1 MPPRRQPP
9 LPDLRHH
16 PDSSAGSSKS
26 EARILVLE
34 PDESLVVSVLNA
46 LHDAAPAAV
55 LEVARN
61 LEEAHRIVLSHRPDL
76 FVLDMDAAK
85 DLSQDF
91 LFDLRTSHPEA
102 RAIVLTAVHLA
113 WQREQAAGIG
123 AIHFLEKPVP
133 HSDLVDLVQTLLRP
147 RVEGEKFQGT
157 LRDLHVSDIIQ
168 LKCMSGA
175 TSALEITGPAG
186 EKARV
191 YFDNGQVCHAV
202 SPGCEGVRAFNEIVS
217 WKSGNV
223 SEVAAAKP
231 PPRTID
237 VDWQFLLMDAV
248 RRVDETNDR
257 RERRKMVR
265 PSKQHRILVID
276 DSLMLLDFVEKIL
289 SEANYDVVTAATA
302 QEGLLAT
309 YEQTPDLI
317 LLDYLLPDLR
327 GDEISCRLSKDESTA
342 RIPVVFVSSF
352 AADLEKTQTKSSN
365 VLGVLNKPFT
375 SDLLLDA
382 VEQHLPK
389 IEGAVAEAAFERA
402 TSSEFANVIVPEV
415 EPALPIASSPL
426 RNDAAL
432 ASAQPFEL
440 AHSGFSDP
448 NVLTQPA
455 AECGVG
461 PVDSAPAAKISFSG
475 DTDFVSFARVLRV
488 IAEKELT
495 GTLRCSWTK
504 ENVELYARDGRVVLV
519 TTRDAELYCSEAPI
533 TLVNIHPADLA
544 RARATQSQNGCPLF
558 ITLAGEGQI
567 LRHPAL
573 QLVAHYGQKLFAH
586 LWTASQVRFA
596 FEQTSDLPD
605 FTREVSSE
613 NDMEDW
619 MLRTL
624 RFVEAE
630 EIANKTHYDASWIP
644 TYTRHGRE
652 RVEKLQLSVKEAQLT
667 SHLDGARSIAQV
679 ARDLG
684 LDLKFACL
692 IVFRLVELEA
702 VECWPPADSDK
713 TERGEVSRKKSRPG
727 TKARSLYED
736 ICRPFKTL

>member
-9 LPDLRHH
+9 LPDLHHH

-46 LHDAAPAAV
+46 LHEAAPAAV

-76 FVLDMDAAK
+76 FVLDMDAAH
-85 DLSQDF
+85 DLGQDF
-91 LFDLRTSHPEA
+91 LIDLRTSHPEA

-133 HSDLVDLVQTLLRP
+133 HSDFVDLAQVLLRP

-157 LRDLHVSDIIQ
+157 LRDLHVSDVIQ

-223 SEVAAAKP
+223 SEVAGAKTP
-231 PPRTID
+231 SSTIA

-248 RRVDETNDR
+248 RRIDETNAR
-257 RERRKMVR
+257 REHRKMAR

-309 YEQTPDLI
+309 HEQPPDLI

-327 GDEISCRLSKDESTA
+327 GDEVSSRLSKDESTA

-352 AADLEKTQTKSSN
+352 AADLEQTQTKSSN

-375 SDLLLDA
+375 SDLLLEA

-389 IEGAVAEAAFERA
+389 IEGAAAEATCERA
-402 TSSEFANVIVPEV
+402 PGSEFTNVIGPEI
-415 EPALPIASSPL
+415 EPAPPMASLPL
-426 RNDAAL
+426 RDDAAL
-432 ASAQPFEL
+432 VSAQSCEL
-440 AHSGFSDP
+440 AHTGRGGLDP
-448 NVLTQPA
+448 LSQPA
-455 AECGVG
+455 AACGVG
-461 PVDSAPAAKISFSG
+461 SVGSASAAKIVFSG
-475 DTDFVSFARVLRV
+475 DTDLVSFARVLRV

-504 ENVELYARDGRVVLV
+504 EDVELYARDGRVVLV
-519 TTRDAELYCSEAPI
+519 TTRDAELYYSEVPI
-533 TLVNIHPADLA
+533 TLVNIDPEDLA

-573 QLVAHYGQKLFAH
+573 QLVGHYGQELFAH

-596 FEQTSDLPD
+596 FDQTSDLPD
-605 FTREVSSE
+605 FTRDVASE
-613 NDMEDW
+613 TDMEDW

-624 RFVEAE
+624 RFVDVEDVADRT
-630 EIANKTHYDASWIP
+630 NYDVSWIP
-644 TYTRHGRE
+644 TYTRPGRE
-652 RVEKLQLSVKEAQLT
+652 RVERLQLSVKEAQFI
-667 SHLDGARSIAQV
+667 SQLDGAGSIAEV
-679 ARDLG
+679 AHNLR
-684 LDLKFACL
+684 LDLKFARL
-692 IVFRLVELEA
+692 IVFRFVELEA
-702 VECWPPADSDK
+702 IECWPPADTDK
-713 TERGEVSRKKSRPG
+713 TKRAGASRQKSRRAPEG
-727 TKARSLYED
+727 HSLYDD
-736 ICRPFKTL
+736 ICRPLKAL

>member
-1 MPPRRQPP
+1 MRPRRQPP
-9 LPDLRHH
+9 LPHH
-16 PDSSAGSSKS
+16 PDSSAGSRKS

-76 FVLDMDAAK
+76 FVLDMDAAP
-85 DLSQDF
+85 DLGQDF
-91 LFDLRTSHPEA
+91 LIDLRTSHPEA
-102 RAIVLTAVHLA
+102 RAIVLTAMHLA

-123 AIHFLEKPVP
+123 AIHFLEKPVS
-133 HSDLVDLVQTLLRP
+133 HSDFVDLVKALLRP
-147 RVEGEKFQGT
+147 GVEGEKFQGT

-202 SPGCEGVRAFNEIVS
+202 CPGCEGVRAFNEIVS

-223 SEVAAAKP
+223 SEVAGAKAP
-231 PPRTID
+231 PCTID

-248 RRVDETNDR
+248 RRIDETSAR
-257 RERRKMVR
+257 RERRKMVC
-265 PSKQHRILVID
+265 PSKQQRILVID

-327 GDEISCRLSKDESTA
+327 GDEVSRRLSNDESTA

-352 AADLEKTQTKSSN
+352 AADLEQTQTKSSN

-375 SDLLLDA
+375 SDLLLEA

-389 IEGAVAEAAFERA
+389 IEGSPAEAAFER
-402 TSSEFANVIVPEV
+402 TTNSEFTNVIGPEV
-415 EPALPIASSPL
+415 EPARPVASPPL

-432 ASAQPFEL
+432 ASAQPCEL
-440 AHSGFSDP
+440 AHSGFGNP
-448 NVLTQPA
+448 NLL
-455 AECGVG
+455 AEPVADRGVG
-461 PVDSAPAAKISFSG
+461 SVGSASAAKIFFSG
-475 DTDFVSFARVLRV
+475 DTDFVSFARVLRI
-488 IAEKELT
+488 IAQKELN

-504 ENVELYARDGRVVLV
+504 EDVELYARDGRVVLV
-519 TTRDAELYCSEAPI
+519 TTRDAELYYSEVPI
-533 TLVNIHPADLA
+533 TLVSIDPGDLA
-544 RARATQSQNGCPLF
+544 RARATQSQNGCPVF
-558 ITLAGEGQI
+558 ITLAGEGRI

-573 QLVAHYGQKLFAH
+573 QLVGHYGQELFAH

-596 FEQTSDLPD
+596 FEQTNDLPD
-605 FTREVSSE
+605 FTRDLSSE

-624 RFVEAE
+624 RFVEVE
-630 EIANKTHYDASWIP
+630 DIADKRNYDVSWIP

-652 RVEKLQLSVKEAQLT
+652 RVEKLQLSVKEAQFI
-667 SHLDGARSIAQV
+667 SQFDGARSIAQV
-679 ARDLG
+679 AHNLR
-684 LDLKFACL
+684 LDLKFARL
-692 IVFRLVELEA
+692 IVFRFVELEA
-702 VECWPPADSDK
+702 VELWPPANSDK
-713 TERGEVSRKKSRPG
+713 TERGGVSRQKSG
-727 TKARSLYED
+727 GATEGHSLYDD

>member
-1 MPPRRQPP
+1 MRSRRQPP
-9 LPDLRHH
+9 LPDLHH
-16 PDSSAGSSKS
+16 LRGSSARSSKS

-34 PDESLVVSVLNA
+34 PDESLVLSVLNA

-61 LEEAHRIVLSHRPDL
+61 VEEAHRMVSNHRPDL
-76 FVLDMDAAK
+76 FVLDMEAAH
-85 DLSQDF
+85 DLGRDF
-91 LFDLRTSHPEA
+91 LIDLRTSHPEA

-133 HSDLVDLVQTLLRP
+133 HSDLVALVQALLRP

-223 SEVAAAKP
+223 SEVAGARTP
-231 PPRTID
+231 PCTIE

-248 RRVDETNDR
+248 RRIDETNAR

-309 YEQTPDLI
+309 REQPPDLI

-327 GDEISCRLSKDESTA
+327 GDEVSCRLSKDESTA

-352 AADLEKTQTKSSN
+352 AADLEQTQTKSSN

-375 SDLLLDA
+375 SDLLLEA
-382 VEQHLPK
+382 VEQYLPK
-389 IEGAVAEAAFERA
+389 IEGAAAEAAFEHA
-402 TSSEFANVIVPEV
+402 TKSEFTNVIGPEV
-415 EPALPIASSPL
+415 EPALPIASSPF

-432 ASAQPFEL
+432 ASAQSFGL
-440 AHSGFSDP
+440 AQSGFADP
-448 NVLTQPA
+448 NFLAQPA
-455 AECGVG
+455 ADRGVG
-461 PVDSAPAAKISFSG
+461 SVGSASAAKIFLAG

-488 IAEKELT
+488 IAEKKLT

-504 ENVELYARDGRVVLV
+504 ADIELYARDGRVVLV
-519 TTRDAELYCSEAPI
+519 TTRDAELYYSEVPI
-533 TLVNIHPADLA
+533 TLVNIDPGDLA
-544 RARATQSQNGCPLF
+544 RAQATQSQNGCPLF
-558 ITLAGEGQI
+558 LTLASEGRI

-573 QLVAHYGQKLFAH
+573 QLVGHYGQELFAH

-596 FEQTSDLPD
+596 FEQTSELPD
-605 FTREVSSE
+605 FTRDVSSE

-624 RFVEAE
+624 RFVEVEDVAG
-630 EIANKTHYDASWIP
+630 KTNYDVSWIP
-644 TYTRHGRE
+644 AYTRHGRE
-652 RVEKLQLSVKEAQLT
+652 RVEKLQLSVKEAQFT
-667 SHLDGARSIAQV
+667 SQLDGARSIAQV
-679 ARDLG
+679 ARNLR
-684 LDLKFACL
+684 LDLKFARL
-692 IVFRLVELEA
+692 IIFRLVELEV

-713 TERGEVSRKKSRPG
+713 TERGGVSCQQSRPAAEG
-727 TKARSLYED
+727 RSLYDD
-736 ICRPFKTL
+736 ICRPVKTL

>member
-1 MPPRRQPP
+1 MRPRRQPP
-9 LPDLRHH
+9 LPDIRHH
-16 PDSSAGSSKS
+16 PDSSAGTGKS

-34 PDESLVVSVLNA
+34 PDESLVLSVLNA

-76 FVLDMDAAK
+76 FVLDMDAAH
-85 DLSQDF
+85 DLGQDF
-91 LFDLRTSHPEA
+91 LIDLRTSHPEA

-113 WQREQAAGIG
+113 MQREQAAGIG

-133 HSDLVDLVQTLLRP
+133 HSDFVDLVQALLRP
-147 RVEGEKFQGT
+147 PVEGEKFQGT

-191 YFDNGQVCHAV
+191 YFNNGQVRHAV

-223 SEVAAAKP
+223 AEVAGAKTP
-231 PPRTID
+231 PCTIS

-248 RRVDETNDR
+248 RRIDETDAR
-257 RERRKMVR
+257 WKRRKMAR

-309 YEQTPDLI
+309 SEQTPDLI

-327 GDEISCRLSKDESTA
+327 GDEVSCRLSQDEATA

-352 AADLEKTQTKSSN
+352 AADLEQTQTKSSN

-375 SDLLLDA
+375 SDLLLET

-389 IEGAVAEAAFERA
+389 IEGAAAEGAFERA
-402 TSSEFANVIVPEV
+402 TSSEFTNVIGPEV
-415 EPALPIASSPL
+415 EPAPPWK
-426 RNDAAL
+426 DAAL
-432 ASAQPFEL
+432 ASAQPCEL
-440 AHSGFSDP
+440 AHSRGANF
-448 NVLTQPA
+448 LAQPA
-455 AECGVG
+455 TDRGIGSVG
-461 PVDSAPAAKISFSG
+461 SAPAAKIVFSG
-475 DTDFVSFARVLRV
+475 DTDFVSFARALRV

-504 ENVELYARDGRVVLV
+504 EDVELYARDGRVVLV
-519 TTRDAELYCSEAPI
+519 TTRDAELYYSEVPI
-533 TLVNIHPADLA
+533 TLVNIDPEDLA

-558 ITLAGEGQI
+558 ITLAGEGRI

-573 QLVAHYGQKLFAH
+573 QLVGHYGQELFAH

-596 FEQTSDLPD
+596 FEQASDLPD
-605 FTREVSSE
+605 FTRDVSSE
-613 NDMEDW
+613 SDMEDW

-624 RFVEAE
+624 RFVEVE
-630 EIANKTHYDASWIP
+630 DVVDKTNYDVNWIP

-652 RVEKLQLSVKEAQLT
+652 RVKRLQLSVKEAQFI
-667 SHLDGARSIAQV
+667 SQLDGTHSIAQV
-679 ARDLG
+679 ANNLR
-684 LDLKFACL
+684 LDLKFARL
-692 IVFRLVELEA
+692 IVFRFVELEA

-713 TERGEVSRKKSRPG
+713 KELGGVSRQESRR
-727 TKARSLYED
+727 AREERSLYED
-736 ICRPFKTL
+736 ICRPSKTL

>member
-1 MPPRRQPP
+1 MRPRRQLP
-9 LPDLRHH
+9 LPDLRCHS
-16 PDSSAGSSKS
+16 DSSAGSGKS

-34 PDESLVVSVLNA
+34 PDESLVVSLLNA

-76 FVLDMDAAK
+76 FVLDMDAAH
-85 DLSQDF
+85 DLGQDF
-91 LFDLRTSHPEA
+91 LIDLRTSHPQA

-113 WQREQAAGIG
+113 WQREEAAGIG

-133 HSDLVDLVQTLLRP
+133 HSVLVDLVQALLRP
-147 RVEGEKFQGT
+147 RVEDEKFQGT

-202 SPGCEGVRAFNEIVS
+202 SPGREGVSAFNEIVS

-223 SEVAAAKP
+223 SEVAGAKTP
-231 PPRTID
+231 PSTIH

-248 RRVDETNDR
+248 RRVDETNAR
-257 RERRKMVR
+257 REHRKTAR

-309 YEQTPDLI
+309 HEQTPDLI

-327 GDEISCRLSKDESTA
+327 GDEVSCRLSKDESTA

-352 AADLEKTQTKSSN
+352 AADLEQTQTKSSN

-375 SDLLLDA
+375 SDLLLEA

-389 IEGAVAEAAFERA
+389 MEGAAAESAFERA
-402 TSSEFANVIVPEV
+402 TGSQFTNVIGPEV
-415 EPALPIASSPL
+415 EPALPIVSSPL

-432 ASAQPFEL
+432 GSAQPCES
-440 AHSGFSDP
+440 AHSVFGDP
-448 NVLTQPA
+448 NFLAQPA
-455 AECGVG
+455 ADRGAGSVG
-461 PVDSAPAAKISFSG
+461 SASAAKIFFSG
-475 DTDFVSFARVLRV
+475 DTDLVSFARVLRV

-504 ENVELYARDGRVVLV
+504 ADVELYARDGRVVLV
-519 TTRDAELYCSEAPI
+519 TTRDAELYYSEVPI
-533 TLVNIHPADLA
+533 TLVNIDPEDLA

-558 ITLAGEGQI
+558 ITLAGEGRI
-567 LRHPAL
+567 LRHPAV
-573 QLVAHYGQKLFAH
+573 QLVGHYGQELFAH

-605 FTREVSSE
+605 FTRDVSSE
-613 NDMEDW
+613 DDMEDW

-624 RFVEAE
+624 RFVEVEDVAD
-630 EIANKTHYDASWIP
+630 KTNYDANWIP

-652 RVEKLQLSVKEAQLT
+652 RVERLQLSVKEAQFT
-667 SHLDGARSIAQV
+667 SQLDGSRSIAQV
-679 ARDLG
+679 ARDLR
-684 LDLKFACL
+684 LDLKFARL
-692 IVFRLVELEA
+692 IVFRFVELEA

-713 TERGEVSRKKSRPG
+713 TQRVGVSRQKSRHG
-727 TKARSLYED
+727 TEGHSLYDD